1 MDCFPRN
8 RNTPGELTSNTV
20 PFFCFCS
27 SSWLLKSWA
36 LSSSTPRGFCS
47 PFSLAQGFRRA
58 PSRAADREIRWLR
71 GCRRPPRDRDG
82 AHPSPARRRRGARR
96 RRHPPRC
103 RETRE
108 HTALAPRRGRAPRD
122 DPSRTRAARPRRVDV
137 RALSR
142 PRAPRRG
149 NGARR
154 RRVRACRAPDRATSL
169 ATGHRGRATA
179 RSGRPRG
186 ASVMESQAPR
196 VSVEGFDGPL
206 DLLLE
211 LVEEKKLD
219 ILTVRLGDL
228 ADAYLARVR
237 AMAELPA
244 DEVSAFLALASRLVL
259 LKARSLLPSLE
270 PIPDEEGESEED
282 LRLRLLEYAIVR
294 ERAGQLGAR
303 LRAGERAFHREGG
316 TVELPPRGGE
326 VDALA
331 SAWSRVLA
339 LATRQREEDIVA
351 PGERYSVEQR
361 TGEIEALVAAQER
374 VSFATLL
381 GDAPTVGF
389 AVVTFIAL
397 LDLYRRGVIDL
408 VQDELF
414 ADIVITRREATSA
427 QT

>member
-1 MDCFPRN
+1 
-8 RNTPGELTSNTV
+8 
-20 PFFCFCS
+20 
-27 SSWLLKSWA
+27 
-36 LSSSTPRGFCS
+36 
-47 PFSLAQGFRRA
+47 
-58 PSRAADREIRWLR
+58 
-71 GCRRPPRDRDG
+71 
-82 AHPSPARRRRGARR
+82 
-96 RRHPPRC
+96 
-103 RETRE
+103 
-108 HTALAPRRGRAPRD
+108 
-122 DPSRTRAARPRRVDV
+122 
-137 RALSR
+137 
-142 PRAPRRG
+142 
-149 NGARR
+149 
-154 RRVRACRAPDRATSL
+154 
-169 ATGHRGRATA
+169 
-179 RSGRPRG
+179 
-186 ASVMESQAPR
+186 MESQAPR
-196 VSVEGFDGPL
+196 VTVEGFDGPL

-211 LVEEKKLD
+211 LVEERKLD

-228 ADAYLARVR
+228 ADSYLARVR
-237 AMAELPA
+237 AMSALPA
-244 DEVSAFLALASRLVL
+244 DEVSAFLALASRLIL

-270 PIPDEEGESEED
+270 PLPSEDAESEEE
-282 LRLRLLEYAIVR
+282 LRLRLLEYAVVR
-294 ERAGQLGAR
+294 ERASALGAR

-331 SAWSRVLA
+331 LAFGRVLA

-361 TGEIEALVAAQER
+361 TAEIEALVAAQER

-408 VQDELF
+408 AQDELF

>member
-1 MDCFPRN
+1 
-8 RNTPGELTSNTV
+8 
-20 PFFCFCS
+20 
-27 SSWLLKSWA
+27 
-36 LSSSTPRGFCS
+36 
-47 PFSLAQGFRRA
+47 
-58 PSRAADREIRWLR
+58 
-71 GCRRPPRDRDG
+71 
-82 AHPSPARRRRGARR
+82 
-96 RRHPPRC
+96 
-103 RETRE
+103 
-108 HTALAPRRGRAPRD
+108 
-122 DPSRTRAARPRRVDV
+122 
-137 RALSR
+137 
-142 PRAPRRG
+142 
-149 NGARR
+149 
-154 RRVRACRAPDRATSL
+154 
-169 ATGHRGRATA
+169 
-179 RSGRPRG
+179 
-186 ASVMESQAPR
+186 MESQAPN

-228 ADAYLARVR
+228 ADAYLVRVR
-237 AMAELPA
+237 AMPSLPA

-270 PIPDEEGESEED
+270 PLPEEVGESEEE
-282 LRLRLLEYAIVR
+282 LRARLLEYAIVR

-316 TVELPPRGGE
+316 TIELPPRGGE

-339 LATRQREEDIVA
+339 LASRQREEEMVA

-361 TGEIEALVAAQER
+361 TAEIEALVAAQER

-381 GDAPTVGF
+381 GDTPTIGF

-397 LDLYRRGVIDL
+397 LDLYRRGTIDL

-414 ADIVITRREATSA
+414 ADIFVTRREPTSA

>member
-1 MDCFPRN
+1 
-8 RNTPGELTSNTV
+8 
-20 PFFCFCS
+20 
-27 SSWLLKSWA
+27 
-36 LSSSTPRGFCS
+36 
-47 PFSLAQGFRRA
+47 
-58 PSRAADREIRWLR
+58 
-71 GCRRPPRDRDG
+71 
-82 AHPSPARRRRGARR
+82 
-96 RRHPPRC
+96 
-103 RETRE
+103 
-108 HTALAPRRGRAPRD
+108 
-122 DPSRTRAARPRRVDV
+122 
-137 RALSR
+137 
-142 PRAPRRG
+142 
-149 NGARR
+149 
-154 RRVRACRAPDRATSL
+154 
-169 ATGHRGRATA
+169 
-179 RSGRPRG
+179 
-186 ASVMESQAPR
+186 MESQAPR

-237 AMAELPA
+237 AMSALPA

-270 PIPDEEGESEED
+270 PLREEDAESEEE
-282 LRLRLLEYAIVR
+282 LRARLLEYAVVR
-294 ERAGQLGAR
+294 ERASALGAR

-331 SAWSRVLA
+331 LAFGRVLA
-339 LATRQREEDIVA
+339 LATRQREEEIVA

-361 TGEIEALVAAQER
+361 TAEIEALVASQER

-408 VQDELF
+408 TQDELF
-414 ADIVITRREATSA
+414 ADIVITRREAASA

>member
-1 MDCFPRN
+1 
-8 RNTPGELTSNTV
+8 
-20 PFFCFCS
+20 
-27 SSWLLKSWA
+27 
-36 LSSSTPRGFCS
+36 
-47 PFSLAQGFRRA
+47 
-58 PSRAADREIRWLR
+58 
-71 GCRRPPRDRDG
+71 
-82 AHPSPARRRRGARR
+82 
-96 RRHPPRC
+96 
-103 RETRE
+103 
-108 HTALAPRRGRAPRD
+108 
-122 DPSRTRAARPRRVDV
+122 
-137 RALSR
+137 
-142 PRAPRRG
+142 
-149 NGARR
+149 
-154 RRVRACRAPDRATSL
+154 
-169 ATGHRGRATA
+169 
-179 RSGRPRG
+179 
-186 ASVMESQAPR
+186 MESQAPN

-237 AMAELPA
+237 AMPSLPA

-270 PIPDEEGESEED
+270 PLPDEVGESEEE
-282 LRLRLLEYAIVR
+282 LRARLLEYAIVR

-331 SAWSRVLA
+331 LAWSRVLA
-339 LATRQREEDIVA
+339 LASRQREEELVA

-361 TGEIEALVAAQER
+361 TAEIEALVAAQER

-381 GDAPTVGF
+381 GDTPTIGF

-414 ADIVITRREATSA
+414 ADIVVTRREATSA

>member
-1 MDCFPRN
+1 
-8 RNTPGELTSNTV
+8 
-20 PFFCFCS
+20 
-27 SSWLLKSWA
+27 
-36 LSSSTPRGFCS
+36 
-47 PFSLAQGFRRA
+47 
-58 PSRAADREIRWLR
+58 
-71 GCRRPPRDRDG
+71 
-82 AHPSPARRRRGARR
+82 
-96 RRHPPRC
+96 
-103 RETRE
+103 
-108 HTALAPRRGRAPRD
+108 
-122 DPSRTRAARPRRVDV
+122 
-137 RALSR
+137 
-142 PRAPRRG
+142 
-149 NGARR
+149 
-154 RRVRACRAPDRATSL
+154 
-169 ATGHRGRATA
+169 
-179 RSGRPRG
+179 
-186 ASVMESQAPR
+186 MESQAPN

-219 ILTVRLGDL
+219 IVTVRLGDL

-237 AMAELPA
+237 AMPSLPA

-259 LKARSLLPSLE
+259 LKARSLVPSLE
-270 PIPDEEGESEED
+270 PLVAEEGESEDE
-282 LRLRLLEYAIVR
+282 LRARLLEYAIVR

-331 SAWSRVLA
+331 LAWSRVLA
-339 LATRQREEDIVA
+339 LASRQREEELVA

-361 TGEIEALVAAQER
+361 TAEIEALVAAQER

-381 GDAPTVGF
+381 GDTPTIGF

-414 ADIVITRREATSA
+414 ADIVVTRREPTSA

>member
-1 MDCFPRN
+1 
-8 RNTPGELTSNTV
+8 
-20 PFFCFCS
+20 
-27 SSWLLKSWA
+27 
-36 LSSSTPRGFCS
+36 
-47 PFSLAQGFRRA
+47 
-58 PSRAADREIRWLR
+58 
-71 GCRRPPRDRDG
+71 
-82 AHPSPARRRRGARR
+82 
-96 RRHPPRC
+96 
-103 RETRE
+103 
-108 HTALAPRRGRAPRD
+108 
-122 DPSRTRAARPRRVDV
+122 
-137 RALSR
+137 
-142 PRAPRRG
+142 
-149 NGARR
+149 
-154 RRVRACRAPDRATSL
+154 
-169 ATGHRGRATA
+169 
-179 RSGRPRG
+179 
-186 ASVMESQAPR
+186 MESQAPR

-219 ILTVRLGDL
+219 IITVRLGDL
-228 ADAYLARVR
+228 ADAYLVRVR
-237 AMAELPA
+237 AMPQLPA

-270 PIPDEEGESEED
+270 PLPEEQGESEEE
-282 LRLRLLEYAIVR
+282 LRARLLEYAIVR

-316 TVELPPRGGE
+316 TVDLPPRGGE

-339 LATRQREEDIVA
+339 LAAREREEEIVA

-361 TGEIEALVAAQER
+361 TLEIEALVAAQER

-408 VQDELF
+408 AQDELF
-414 ADIVITRREATSA
+414 ADIVITRRDARSA

>member
-1 MDCFPRN
+1 
-8 RNTPGELTSNTV
+8 
-20 PFFCFCS
+20 
-27 SSWLLKSWA
+27 
-36 LSSSTPRGFCS
+36 
-47 PFSLAQGFRRA
+47 
-58 PSRAADREIRWLR
+58 
-71 GCRRPPRDRDG
+71 
-82 AHPSPARRRRGARR
+82 
-96 RRHPPRC
+96 
-103 RETRE
+103 
-108 HTALAPRRGRAPRD
+108 
-122 DPSRTRAARPRRVDV
+122 
-137 RALSR
+137 
-142 PRAPRRG
+142 
-149 NGARR
+149 
-154 RRVRACRAPDRATSL
+154 
-169 ATGHRGRATA
+169 
-179 RSGRPRG
+179 
-186 ASVMESQAPR
+186 MESQAPN

-237 AMAELPA
+237 GMPSLPA

-270 PIPDEEGESEED
+270 PLPDEEGESEEE
-282 LRLRLLEYAIVR
+282 LRARLLEYAIVR

-316 TVELPPRGGE
+316 TIELPPRGGE
-326 VDALA
+326 VNALA

-339 LATRQREEDIVA
+339 LAARQREEEMVA

-361 TGEIEALVAAQER
+361 TAEIEALVAAQER

-381 GDAPTVGF
+381 GDAPTIGF

-414 ADIVITRREATSA
+414 ADIVVTRREPTSA

>member
-1 MDCFPRN
+1 
-8 RNTPGELTSNTV
+8 
-20 PFFCFCS
+20 
-27 SSWLLKSWA
+27 
-36 LSSSTPRGFCS
+36 
-47 PFSLAQGFRRA
+47 
-58 PSRAADREIRWLR
+58 
-71 GCRRPPRDRDG
+71 
-82 AHPSPARRRRGARR
+82 
-96 RRHPPRC
+96 
-103 RETRE
+103 
-108 HTALAPRRGRAPRD
+108 
-122 DPSRTRAARPRRVDV
+122 
-137 RALSR
+137 
-142 PRAPRRG
+142 
-149 NGARR
+149 
-154 RRVRACRAPDRATSL
+154 
-169 ATGHRGRATA
+169 
-179 RSGRPRG
+179 
-186 ASVMESQAPR
+186 MESQAPR
-196 VSVEGFDGPL
+196 VTVEGFDGPL

-237 AMAELPA
+237 AMAALPA

-270 PIPDEEGESEED
+270 PLPDEEGESEEE

-316 TVELPPRGGE
+316 TIELPPKGGE

-339 LATRQREEDIVA
+339 LASRQREEDIVA

-361 TGEIEALVAAQER
+361 TIEIEALVVAHER
-374 VSFATLL
+374 VTFATLL
-381 GDAPTVGF
+381 AEAPTIGF

-397 LDLYRRGVIDL
+397 LDLYRRAVIDL

-427 QT
+427 PN

>member
-1 MDCFPRN
+1 
-8 RNTPGELTSNTV
+8 
-20 PFFCFCS
+20 
-27 SSWLLKSWA
+27 
-36 LSSSTPRGFCS
+36 
-47 PFSLAQGFRRA
+47 
-58 PSRAADREIRWLR
+58 
-71 GCRRPPRDRDG
+71 
-82 AHPSPARRRRGARR
+82 
-96 RRHPPRC
+96 
-103 RETRE
+103 
-108 HTALAPRRGRAPRD
+108 
-122 DPSRTRAARPRRVDV
+122 
-137 RALSR
+137 
-142 PRAPRRG
+142 
-149 NGARR
+149 
-154 RRVRACRAPDRATSL
+154 
-169 ATGHRGRATA
+169 
-179 RSGRPRG
+179 
-186 ASVMESQAPR
+186 MESQAPN

-228 ADAYLARVR
+228 ADAYLVRVR
-237 AMAELPA
+237 AMPSLPA

-270 PIPDEEGESEED
+270 PLPEEVGESEEE
-282 LRLRLLEYAIVR
+282 LRARLLEYAIVR

-316 TVELPPRGGE
+316 MIELPPRGGE

-339 LATRQREEDIVA
+339 LASRQREEEMVA

-361 TGEIEALVAAQER
+361 TAEIEALVAAQER

-381 GDAPTVGF
+381 GDTPTIGF

-397 LDLYRRGVIDL
+397 LDLYRRGTIDL

-414 ADIVITRREATSA
+414 ADIFVTRREPTSA

>member
-1 MDCFPRN
+1 
-8 RNTPGELTSNTV
+8 
-20 PFFCFCS
+20 
-27 SSWLLKSWA
+27 
-36 LSSSTPRGFCS
+36 
-47 PFSLAQGFRRA
+47 
-58 PSRAADREIRWLR
+58 
-71 GCRRPPRDRDG
+71 
-82 AHPSPARRRRGARR
+82 
-96 RRHPPRC
+96 
-103 RETRE
+103 
-108 HTALAPRRGRAPRD
+108 
-122 DPSRTRAARPRRVDV
+122 
-137 RALSR
+137 
-142 PRAPRRG
+142 
-149 NGARR
+149 
-154 RRVRACRAPDRATSL
+154 
-169 ATGHRGRATA
+169 
-179 RSGRPRG
+179 
-186 ASVMESQAPR
+186 MESQLPR
-196 VSVEGFDGPL
+196 VTVEGFDGPL

-237 AMAELPA
+237 AMAALPA
-244 DEVSAFLALASRLVL
+244 DEVAAFLALASRLVL

-270 PIPDEEGESEED
+270 PLPEEESESEEE
-282 LRLRLLEYAIVR
+282 LRARLLEYAIVR

-339 LATRQREEDIVA
+339 LATRQREEDILA
-351 PGERYSVEQR
+351 PAERYSVEQR
-361 TGEIEALVAAQER
+361 TVEIEALIAAQER

-381 GDAPTVGF
+381 GDAPTIGF

-414 ADIVITRREATSA
+414 ADIVVTRREPTSA
-427 QT
+427 QS